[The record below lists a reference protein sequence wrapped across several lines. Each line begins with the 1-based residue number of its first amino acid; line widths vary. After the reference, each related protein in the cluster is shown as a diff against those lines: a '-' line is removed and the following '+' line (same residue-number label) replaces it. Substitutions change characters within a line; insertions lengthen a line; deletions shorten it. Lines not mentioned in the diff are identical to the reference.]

1 MYRYTL
7 VMLKTSIGRLRVIGM
22 IEGSSFLLLLF
33 IAMPLKYI
41 WGDPSLV
48 KMVGQAHG
56 LLWVIF
62 CFALFD
68 AKSDKGWTFKQAL
81 VPFIASMLPFGPFV
95 VDRKL
100 KDNSL

>member
-1 MYRYTL
+1 
-7 VMLKTSIGRLRVIGM
+7 MLKTSIGRLRLIGM
-22 IEGSSFLLLLF
+22 IEGTSFLLLLF
-33 IAMPLKYI
+33 IAMPMKYI

-62 CFALFD
+62 CFALID
-68 AKSDKGWTFKQAL
+68 AKSTAGWSFKQAL

-100 KDNSL
+100 KDGSL